1 LKNPIPPLPEIT
13 LELRR
18 ETLLLERNVEKM
30 LLDIRFR
37 PRTEEMRTRMIAEG
51 HYGMPKE

>member
-30 LLDIRFR
+30 LLDMRVR